1 MLKTV
6 FFLPLDIVRP
16 QNLCEA
22 PAIEFQGSIFSAA
35 GNILFNCM
43 VLKLRSH
50 LTMILQIKKRKEKQI
65 ISNICP
71 HFILTR
77 S

>member
-50 LTMILQIKKRKEKQI
+50 LTMILQ
-65 ISNICP
+65 N
-71 HFILTR
+71 
-77 S
+77 